1 MGWGKSAGRASQTGN
16 RPRMLLNLI
25 LVAPM
30 CCILLGCSQKPT
42 TYTVKI
48 EQKGKDG
55 AAVSHE
61 FADSVNG
68 VCNTA
73 ENGDRQAHELFG
85 TGNFSASFQGTFIS
99 CTASAKNAANTLI
112 MTITKPDG
120 SVVGTSQ
127 NSQPAGQVAVS
138 GS

>member
-1 MGWGKSAGRASQTGN
+1 MTKH
-16 RPRMLLNLI
+16 RMLLNLAL
-25 LVAPM
+25 LVPV
-30 CCILLGCSQKPT
+30 CCALWGCSQKST
-42 TYTVKI
+42 TFTVKI

-73 ENGDRQAHELFG
+73 EDGGRQEHELFG
-85 TGNFSASFQGTFIS
+85 AGNFSASFQGSFIS
-99 CTASAKNAANTLI
+99 CTASAKNASNTLI

-127 NSQPAGQVAVS
+127 NSQPAGQVVVS